1 MSFLGGAECST
12 GRNPLAQ
19 FTKHVSEDK
28 SLQRDRPADGRA
40 APGMGGMR
48 TMGGEIAG
56 ADKQVRFR
64 FVSFVIFSKNINY
77 WMETPTSMVRH
88 ANNDGLFR

>member
-28 SLQRDRPADGRA
+28 SLQRDRTAAGR
-40 APGMGGMR
+40 PMGAEAIRSM
-48 TMGGEIAG
+48 G
-56 ADKQVRFR
+56 ADMAQQDREA
-64 FVSFVIFSKNINY
+64 SFPPLPREAVN
-77 WMETPTSMVRH
+77 H
-88 ANNDGLFR
+88 QANTISR

>member
-28 SLQRDRPADGRA
+28 SLQRDRTTAGR
-40 APGMGGMR
+40 PMGAEAIR
-48 TMGGEIAG
+48 SMGAEMNAQ
-56 ADKQVRFR
+56 DRE
-64 FVSFVIFSKNINY
+64 VSFL
-77 WMETPTSMVRH
+77 MAP
-88 ANNDGLFR
+88 ANLP

>member
-28 SLQRDRPADGRA
+28 SLQRDRLGDGRA
-40 APGMGGMR
+40 APGMGGIR
-48 TMGGEIAG
+48 TMGGEIAA

-64 FVSFVIFSKNINY
+64 FVSFVIFSKINY

-88 ANNDGLFR
+88 ANNDALLR